1 MKIVIE
7 LECEQGGRGQPTV
20 GQIAD
25 AVAEYVAADILDL
38 PTGDGYITVK
48 SAKLVSVEVSP

>member
-1 MKIVIE
+1 MKITIE
-7 LECEQGGRGQPTV
+7 LECEVGGPGQPTV

-25 AVAEYVAADILDL
+25 AVAEYAAADLLDL
-38 PTGDGYITVK
+38 PAGDGYITVK